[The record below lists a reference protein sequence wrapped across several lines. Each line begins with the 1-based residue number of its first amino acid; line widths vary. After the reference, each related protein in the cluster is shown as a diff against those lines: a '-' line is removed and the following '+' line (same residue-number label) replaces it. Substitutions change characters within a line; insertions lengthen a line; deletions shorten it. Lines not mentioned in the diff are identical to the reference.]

1 MAGPSPVLP
10 FSRRLVLNQWLL
22 GLFGVDHFDKLAR
35 PLRDE
40 SLEGLN
46 EDNVHHF
53 HKHLCK
59 HVPEDRRPSLP
70 DDMLLAHDQ
79 SITSVTHRLNERRIT
94 RGLRPIS
101 WKYFQYLAL
110 LFTEIYLDWYFNRP
124 QELLEALN
132 EHIAQFNEA
141 VPKLDHVEPLDEP
154 ADARQQ
160 LNKVAFWMATGSGK
174 TLLMHAHVLRYLEL
188 LEVHGRAR
196 DLNRV
201 ILLTP
206 NEGLSRQHL
215 REFETAGI
223 PARIFDKNSTWELF
237 TRQTVDILEI
247 TKLKDEMGDKTVAVD
262 AFEGNNLVLVDE
274 GHRGAATASTGK
286 GGTWMRF
293 RERLCEKGFSFEYSA
308 TFGQAVKGKSRAK
321 LADLYARSTLFD
333 YSYQWFYRDGF
344 GKDYRILNL
353 EDDRNA
359 EWRAGYLTACL
370 LVFFQQQRLYR
381 EQESA
386 LRRFNLERPLWV
398 FVGGSVTKSLSQR
411 EASDVVSILRFLADY
426 VSDRSASIRRIQ
438 EILNKGFGS
447 GGGTALAGSSGQQQ
461 DMFTGRLAHLHNS
474 GLSPEQVFNET
485 LEVLFNA
492 PNGGALYVE
501 NLKGTAGE
509 VALRVGDNDPFGV
522 VNVGDDAKLIKLCD
536 QRGFGVAEREFGDSL
551 FHDLANPSSTVNLLI
566 GSRKFTEGWNS
577 WRVSTMGLM
586 HIGRSEGAQII
597 QLFGRGVR
605 LKGCDMSLKRSRW
618 AKLPEGMKRPDF
630 VETLETLHVFGVRAD
645 YMAQFREFLTDEG
658 LAVDN
663 EQVEFPLPVVE
674 TLGELNLK
682 TVRLKKVIN
691 GVNIE
696 SGDAFRK
703 LGPMPVLRSMAS
715 LRGDDPARR
724 YLQHKLV
731 VVDWYPKIKAM
742 KSEELADVEA
752 VAEKYEAKLERVHT
766 AFLDLDRLYFELDR
780 FKSERGWHNLSV
792 SRTAIREL
800 LEDPTWYRLH
810 IPESQMIADS
820 FDKVWL
826 WGQIALTLLKKYV
839 ERYYTFR
846 KNDWERRHLEYAK
859 VTVAGANFPTIREK
873 SDEYGY
879 RITVDKSKE
888 EIVVAEL
895 ERLRAQIKRDDHSQR
910 AFRGLGLRA
919 LSFNRHL
926 YTPLLA
932 LDGAG
937 VAEITPV
944 PLNMG
949 ERRFVEDLKT
959 YCGDKPPFLE
969 GKELYLLRN
978 LSRGRGIG
986 FFEAGN
992 FHPDFI
998 LWLLTGG
1005 RQYITFVDPKGL
1017 VQLGVENNEKI
1028 EFHKTI
1034 KEIEERLGDPNMVL
1048 NSYIVSVSSS
1058 QDIKKRWGRDKS
1070 WLTERNV
1077 VFQNEDRDSY
1087 IEAILSGVIG
1097 DRGSG

>member
-1 MAGPSPVLP
+1 MAGHGPALP

-22 GLFGVDHFDKLAR
+22 DLFGVDHFDKLAHH
-35 PLRDE
+35 LRDE

-53 HKHLCK
+53 HKHLCE
-59 HVPEDRRPSLP
+59 HVREDHRPSLP
-70 DDMLLAHDQ
+70 DDILLAHDQ
-79 SITSVTHRLNERRIT
+79 SITSVTRRLNERRIT
-94 RGLRPIS
+94 RRLRPIS

-110 LFTEIYLDWYFNRP
+110 LFTEIYLDWYFDRP
-124 QELLEALN
+124 RELLEALN
-132 EHIAQFNEA
+132 EHITQFNRS
-141 VPKLDHVEPLDEP
+141 VPKTGRVEPLDEA

-188 LEVHGRAR
+188 LKDHGRAR
-196 DLNRV
+196 DLNRI

-223 PARIFDKNSTWELF
+223 PARIFDKNNASELF
-237 TRQTVDILEI
+237 TRQTVDILEV

-274 GHRGAATASTGK
+274 GHRGATTASTGK
-286 GGTWMRF
+286 GGVWMRF

-308 TFGQAVKGKSRAK
+308 TFGQAVKGKSHAK
-321 LADLYARSTLFD
+321 LADLYARSMLFD

-353 EDDRNA
+353 EDDSDD
-359 EWRAGYLTACL
+359 EWRVGYLTACL
-370 LVFFQQQRLYR
+370 LVFFQQQRLYL
-381 EQESA
+381 EHESA

-398 FVGGSVTKSLSQR
+398 FVGGSVTKSLSKR
-411 EASDVVSILRFLADY
+411 EESDVVSILRFLADY
-426 VSDRSASIRRIQ
+426 VSDPSASIGRIQ
-438 EILNKGFGS
+438 DILDKGFGA
-447 GGGTALAGSSGQQQ
+447 GGGAAFTGSSGQQQ
-461 DMFTGRLAHLHNS
+461 DIFTGRLAHLHKS
-474 GLSPEQVFNET
+474 GLSPEQVFDET

-492 PNGGALYVE
+492 PNGGALHVE
-501 NLKGTAGE
+501 NLKGAAGE
-509 VALRVGDNDPFGV
+509 VALRVGNNDPFGV
-522 VNVGDDAKLIKLCD
+522 VNVGDDARLVKLCD
-536 QRGFGVAEREFGDSL
+536 QHELAVAELEFGNSL
-551 FHDLANPSSTVNLLI
+551 FHDLANPGSTVNLLI

-586 HIGRSEGAQII
+586 HIGKSEGAQII

-605 LKGCDMSLKRSRW
+605 LKGCDMSLKRSAR
-618 AKLPEGMKRPDF
+618 AKLPEGLKRPDF
-630 VETLETLHVFGVRAD
+630 VETLETLHVFGVCAK
-645 YMAQFREFLTDEG
+645 YMRQFREFLNDEG
-658 LAVDN
+658 IAADN
-663 EQVEFPLPVVE
+663 EQEDFWLPVVKYP
-674 TLGELNLK
+674 GKQPPLK
-682 TVRLKKVIN
+682 TIRLKKVIN
-691 GVNIE
+691 GQRIE

-703 LGPMPVLRSMAS
+703 LGPMPVLRSLAS
-715 LRGDDPARR
+715 MEEDDPARS
-724 YLQHKLV
+724 YLRERV

-752 VAEKYEAKLERVHT
+752 VAEKHEAKLEKVHT

-800 LEDPTWYRLH
+800 LEDGTWYLLR
-810 IPESQMIADS
+810 IPESQMVADS
-820 FDKVWL
+820 FDKVRL
-826 WGQIALTLLKKYV
+826 WGQIALALLKKYV

-859 VTVAGANFPTIREK
+859 VTVADANFPMIREK
-873 SDEYGY
+873 SDKHGY
-879 RITVDKSKE
+879 RITVAKSKE

-895 ERLRAQIKRDDHSQR
+895 KRLRAQIE
-910 AFRGLGLRA
+910 RGDRILKASKNLGLRA
-919 LSFNRHL
+919 LSFDRHL

-937 VAEITPV
+937 VLEITPV
-944 PLNMG
+944 PLNTG

-959 YCGDKPPFLE
+959 YCGGKPLFLE

-978 LSRGRGIG
+978 LSRGQGIG

-998 LWLLTGG
+998 LWLLTDG
-1005 RQYITFVDPKGL
+1005 RQYVTFVDPKGL
-1017 VQLGVENNEKI
+1017 VQLGVDNEKI
-1028 EFHKTI
+1028 RFYKTI
-1034 KEIEERLGDPNMVL
+1034 KEIEERLGDPKMVL

-1058 QDIKKRWGRDKS
+1058 QDIKKRWDRDKS

-1087 IEAILSGVIG
+1087 IGTILSGVVRDG
-1097 DRGSG
+1097 GS